1 MDAIMVSRKAD
12 DDQSGAALRRVRLD
26 DIATRC
32 GTSLSTVSRALSGE
46 KGVSETLRARIQE
59 VARAMRYTPAQEIG
73 GTRIVLAVSQAAML
87 DYNRYQFS
95 WYVLQGL
102 KERAKVL
109 GVELTTHAL
118 SGQDDPALQALLS
131 EPDIGGVLALT
142 VDDPGFLT
150 AVAGLRKP
158 AVLVN
163 SEDPLMRLSSV
174 LPCNRSATRM
184 ACDYLIAHG
193 HQHILFLTHPGRRT
207 IAQREEGWR
216 EAMRDAHLSCDE
228 GDILTVTDWL
238 PELAEQAV
246 MAWFA
251 KGKHPHTA
259 ILCANDSLALGA
271 MQGLTKLG
279 IGVPEAVSVV
289 GMNDLPQAEFASP
302 ALTTVH
308 LPVQEM
314 GTLALEL
321 LQDMIAG
328 SVETPR
334 RIELACTMVERQ
346 SVAKRGAEAS
356 PF

>member
-1 MDAIMVSRKAD
+1 MSAHKPD
-12 DDQSGAALRRVRLD
+12 DENNEVASRRVRLE

-46 KGVSETLRARIQE
+46 KGVSQALRTRIQD
-59 VARAMRYTPAQEIG
+59 VARAMRYAPAQEIG
-73 GTRIVLAVSQAAML
+73 GTRIVLAVSQVAML

-109 GVELTTHAL
+109 GIDLTTHIL
-118 SGQDDPALQALLS
+118 TGKEDDTLHTLLN

-150 AVAGLRKP
+150 TVASLKKP

-163 SEDPLMRLSSV
+163 SEDPLMRLSSA

-193 HQHILFLTHPGRRT
+193 HRDILFLTHPGRRT
-207 IAQREEGWR
+207 IEQREEGWR
-216 EAMRDAHLSCDE
+216 EAMRYAQVAFDE
-228 GDILTVTDWL
+228 MQMVTVTDWL

-246 MAWFA
+246 VAWFA
-251 KGKHPHTA
+251 DKTRYPTA

-271 MQGLTKLG
+271 IQGLTQLG
-279 IGVPEAVSVV
+279 IRVPEDISVV

-308 LPVQEM
+308 LPVHEI
-314 GTLALEL
+314 GTIALEL
-321 LQDMIAG
+321 LQDMITG
-328 SVETPR
+328 TVEIPR
-334 RIELACTMVERQ
+334 RIELACSMVERH
-346 SVAKRGAEAS
+346 SVARLNPAG
-356 PF
+356 

>member
-1 MDAIMVSRKAD
+1 MTTRKPDEENSDAAY
-12 DDQSGAALRRVRLD
+12 RRVRLE

-46 KGVSETLRARIQE
+46 KGVSQALRTRIQD
-59 VARAMRYTPAQEIG
+59 VARAMRYAPAQEMG
-73 GTRIVLAVSQAAML
+73 GTRIVLAVSQVAML
-87 DYNRYQFS
+87 DYSRYQFS

-102 KERAKVL
+102 KERAKVI

-118 SGQDDPALQALLS
+118 SGEDDDAMQALLN

-142 VDDPGFLT
+142 VDDPVFLN
-150 AVAGLRKP
+150 AMANLKKP

-184 ACDYLIAHG
+184 ACDYLIARG
-193 HQHILFLTHPGRRT
+193 HRHILFLTHPGRRT
-207 IAQREEGWR
+207 IEQREEGWR
-216 EAMRDAHLSCDE
+216 EAMRCAQLSCE
-228 GDILTVTDWL
+228 SVDILSVTDWL

-251 KGKHPHTA
+251 HHSHPHTA

-271 MQGLTKLG
+271 IAGLGRLG
-279 IGVPEAVSVV
+279 IRVPEDISVV

-328 SVETPR
+328 TLEIPR
-334 RIELACTMVERQ
+334 RIELACSMVERQ
-346 SVAKRGAEAS
+346 SVSVAS
-356 PF
+356 